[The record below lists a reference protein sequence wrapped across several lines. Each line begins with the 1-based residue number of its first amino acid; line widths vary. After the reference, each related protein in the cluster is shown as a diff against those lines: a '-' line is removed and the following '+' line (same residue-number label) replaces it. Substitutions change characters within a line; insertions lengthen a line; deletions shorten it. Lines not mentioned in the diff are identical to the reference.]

1 MKRIVPTFI
10 AAAITLM
17 LMFRGLA
24 TEQEAAV
31 NDNANSTALAVMD
44 SVGQSFGNIMGIMT
58 PYSMLIVMLAAVA
71 FAFLVVSR

>member
-24 TEQEAAV
+24 TERGAAY

-44 SVGQSFGNIMGIMT
+44 SVGQNFGHILGTMT
-58 PYSMLIVMLAAVA
+58 PYSMLVIMLAAVA
-71 FAFLVVSR
+71 FAALVVSR